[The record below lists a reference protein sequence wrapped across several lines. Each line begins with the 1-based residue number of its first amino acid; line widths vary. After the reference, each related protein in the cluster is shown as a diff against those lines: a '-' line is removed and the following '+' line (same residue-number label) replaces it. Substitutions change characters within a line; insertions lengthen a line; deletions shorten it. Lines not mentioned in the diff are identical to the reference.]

1 MEQHQKQTRDEK
13 IKELTEKL
21 EEGIKSVFA
30 SSKYREYLTV
40 MSKFHSYS
48 FNNSILI
55 LMQSRSLTQR
65 PGSQSL
71 TQTESR

>member
-30 SSKYREYLTV
+30 SS
-40 MSKFHSYS
+40 
-48 FNNSILI
+48 
-55 LMQSRSLTQR
+55 
-65 PGSQSL
+65 
-71 TQTESR
+71 

>member
-30 SSKYREYLTV
+30 SVNTRNTSPSCL
-40 MSKFHSYS
+40 S
-48 FNNSILI
+48 SIPTASTI
-55 LMQSRSLTQR
+55 LF
-65 PGSQSL
+65 
-71 TQTESR
+71 